1 MIEKEDGSVRGYNSG
16 IEWEEIQIQ
25 MRKYCIVFFKGQ
37 YNKREEEITFI
48 QFGSIGVEGC

>member
-48 QFGSIGVEGC
+48 